1 MPLTTEDRALIERLR
16 DSGRVVLPDTHRVTD
31 AVYFRQGNFTIAF
44 VTVRVHKRLTG
55 KNIKG
60 NAKAGRD
67 IKLAGVAKR
76 NCNDDDENPRRGAD
90 IALTRALRGDAK
102 PIIDPTVSLAT

>member
-16 DSGRVVLPDTHRVTD
+16 DGGRVVLPADQRVTD
-31 AVYFRQGNFTIAF
+31 VTYYRQQNFTIALVTIRTKDRKSAL
-44 VTVRVHKRLTG
+44 VTV
-55 KNIKG
+55 
-60 NAKAGRD
+60 
-67 IKLAGVAKR
+67 GVAKR
-76 NCNDDDENPRRGAD
+76 NCNDDGEAPRRGAD